1 MPVAEDKC
9 RDRELMV
16 NSGACAHWL
25 VSGLWLLAA
34 LAVRP
39 LAAQG
44 LGDEVIL
51 SRLGDPVEI
60 EIAVNDWQ
68 HLDLKR
74 VEIGNATHEQYE
86 SFKLAFLPLLD
97 SLSFNVVGPNP
108 AGKVKILVSSRKP
121 LPEPYLDMLLVMK
134 WPGGSSMREYV
145 LLFDPPLPNFTGA
158 GERSP
163 RAPVQADTPATP
175 APAAEIAAREPLKPP
190 PARPASDSK
199 PEAKPKIA
207 EPAKSVAKPEP
218 PDVRTQTAIEV
229 EQVAATTVPAK
240 VDDGRRMYS
249 VRNGDSLWIIARQ
262 FHPAGIGENLY
273 QFLISL
279 HDLNRAAFING
290 NISLLKAGAELHIPA
305 ARDIAAINPGTAQ
318 KVFEQLWRDG
328 VRTHDVPADSAQFKP
343 LNEAAEPKRQPA
355 KTVVQKLPLGTEKRE
370 PAPASSSPLQP
381 VPSIQVVPKQTRTG
395 KPAPAVTDAN
405 PFLQKVTDSAL
416 AIQGLLE
423 TRKQHL
429 QALEQQILAMQA
441 EMQQAQRRASEL
453 NQGMAT
459 IEQRRAEVT
468 NKAMMLGALAAL
480 LLILLLATIHFS
492 WKWNREIRNRNR
504 LEY

>member
-1 MPVAEDKC
+1 MPVAEDKG
-9 RDRELMV
+9 RSRELMV
-16 NSGACAHWL
+16 NSRACARWL
-25 VSGLWLLAA
+25 VCGLWLLAA

-60 EIAVNDWQ
+60 EIAVSDWQ

-74 VEIGNATHEQYE
+74 VEIGNATHEQYG
-86 SFKLAFLPLLD
+86 SFKLTYLPLLD
-97 SLSFNVVGPNP
+97 TLSFNVVGPNS
-108 AGKVKILVSSRKP
+108 AGNVKILISSRKP
-121 LPEPYLDMLLVMK
+121 VAEPYLDLLVVMK

-158 GERSP
+158 GERSA
-163 RAPVQADTPATP
+163 RAPVQADKPAAP
-175 APAAEIAAREPLKPP
+175 APAAPP
-190 PARPASDSK
+190 K
-199 PEAKPKIA
+199 T
-207 EPAKSVAKPEP
+207 VAKTEL

-229 EQVAATTVPAK
+229 EKVAATTPAPL
-240 VDDGRRMYS
+240 VDDGRRVYN

-273 QFLISL
+273 QFLVSL
-279 HDLNRAAFING
+279 HDLNRSAFING

-328 VRTHDVPADSAQFKP
+328 VRTPDAPADNAQFKP
-343 LNEAAEPKRQPA
+343 LNEAAGPKQQPA
-355 KTVVQKLPLGTEKRE
+355 KAVVQKLPPGTEKQE
-370 PAPASSSPLQP
+370 PAPASASPLLPASAVVVPAATNAVASNTVATNQPEPAP
-381 VPSIQVVPKQTRTG
+381 VPAIQVIPRQTRG
-395 KPAPAVTDAN
+395 SKPAVVVSDAN
-405 PFLQKVTDSAL
+405 PFLQKITDTAT

-429 QALEQQILAMQA
+429 QALEQQILAMQV
-441 EMQQAQRRASEL
+441 ELQQAQQRASEL
-453 NQGMAT
+453 NLGMAT
-459 IEQRRAEVT
+459 IEQRRSEVT
-468 NKAMMLGALAAL
+468 RQAITLGAVAAA
-480 LLILLLATIHFS
+480 LLILLLVTIHFS
-492 WKWNREIRNRNR
+492 WKWSREIRNRKR
-504 LEY
+504 LQY